1 MKFNKFLLRVLC
13 LTLIL
18 AVACGIAA
26 KLHVD
31 NKEYK
36 VEFDANGGTGV
47 EAQYVVKGEL
57 ATAPADP
64 TREGY
69 TFLGWFHNEDLF
81 NFETPIKSAI
91 ILVAHWEKL
100 PAECPHVDKNDDGKC
115 DKCDISFED
124 ETDLPAPSVYSI
136 VYMDGATKLDLAP
149 KSYSST
155 STGLSLPTP
164 PAKAHYEFAGWYLD
178 AEFTEVVSE
187 INVNANAN
195 LVFYALYVPVT
206 YTVNYQL
213 DNGVNAE
220 SNVTSFTVEDLPVNF
235 AAPTK
240 DGYEFKGWFTDANC
254 TVAFTGLTAD
264 NACNLTLFAKW
275 EKILIPYTVTYLDN
289 NGQIIGEDIFY
300 ESDVDQPLRAGYEL
314 DGYAFINW
322 VNPRNSMVVYTCIPA
337 GTAENIVVKALMEE
351 VVVSHNVT
359 YYVNGEFYYE
369 ASFDEVAGLANLL
382 AVSKLGYEFDGWYN
396 ELDEKVDS
404 IPAGTT
410 SDVALYGSLNIVTY
424 TVKFFDGE
432 TELFF
437 ELNSYT
443 VPETE
448 IALPALPDKAG
459 TTPVGWYT
467 AEGVKVTSIGAGSV
481 GNIVLYAKYESVFY
495 TVTYYLNG
503 GENHASNETSYTYG
517 NVPTLYDPLSR
528 DGYAFGGWYTNGEF
542 SGEAVES
549 LAEYANQDVTLYA
562 KWVAITDDDGT
573 TTPEVPF

>member
-13 LTLIL
+13 FALIL
-18 AVACGIAA
+18 ALGCGVAA

-100 PAECPHVDKNDDGKC
+100 PAECPHVDKNDDAKC
-115 DKCDISFED
+115 DKCGVDFED
-124 ETDLPAPSVYSI
+124 ATDLPAPTTYSI

-149 KSYSST
+149 KSYSSA
-155 STGLSLPTP
+155 STGLALPTP
-164 PAKAHYEFAGWYLD
+164 PVKAHYEFAGWYLD

-206 YTVNYQL
+206 YTVNYNL

-220 SNVTSFTVEDLPVNF
+220 SNVASFTVEDLPVTF
-235 AAPTK
+235 ADPTK
-240 DGYEFKGWFTDANC
+240 EGYEFKGWFTDANC
-254 TVAFTGLTAD
+254 TVAFTGLTEE
-264 NACNLTLFAKW
+264 NAGNLNLFAKW

-289 NGQIIGEDIFY
+289 NWNTIGEDIFY
-300 ESDVDQPLRAGYEL
+300 ESDVDQPLRASYEL
-314 DGYAFINW
+314 DGYVFVAW
-322 VNPRNSMVVYTCIPA
+322 VHPRMTWVTFDCIPA
-337 GTAENIVVKALMEE
+337 GTAEDITVMAFMEQVVITHT
-351 VVVSHNVT
+351 VS
-359 YYVNGEFYYE
+359 YYVNGQLFHE
-369 ASFDEVAGLANLL
+369 AAFDEEAGIASLL
-382 AVSKLGYEFDGWYN
+382 AVNKLGYEFDGWYN
-396 ELDEKVDS
+396 DLDEKVTE

-424 TVKFFDGE
+424 TVKFFDGD
-432 TELFF
+432 TELSF

-443 VPETE
+443 VSETD
-448 IALPALPDKAG
+448 IALPALPEKAG
-459 TTPVGWYT
+459 TTPLGWYT
-467 AEGVKVTSIGAGSV
+467 AEDVKVTEIKAGTV
-481 GNIVLYAKYESVFY
+481 GDLVLYAKYDSVKY
-495 TVTYYLNG
+495 VVTYNLNG
-503 GENHASNETSYTYG
+503 GENNANNKTEYVYG
-517 NVPTLYDPLSR
+517 EVPTLYDPLSR
-528 DGYAFGGWYTNGEF
+528 DGYAFGGWYVNGEF

-549 LAEYANQDVTLYA
+549 LEEYANQDVTLYA
-562 KWVAITDDDGT
+562 KWVAITDDEGT
-573 TTPEVPF
+573 TTPEGPF